1 MPTIRNFALSFLVAC
16 GVALVPGIAQAAQQT
31 FELRIDHGR
40 VPENMRL
47 IRVLQD
53 DVVTLRWTVDRP
65 VTLHLHGYDIEK
77 HVDPGTV
84 GVMSFEARATGR
96 FPIEVHGAGGK
107 GGSEEPLVYVEVY
120 PR

>member
-1 MPTIRNFALSFLVAC
+1 MPAIRRLVLSLIVAC
-16 GVALVPGIAQAAQQT
+16 GVIAAPSVAQPARQT

-47 IRVLQD
+47 IRVLQG

-107 GGSEEPLVYVEVY
+107 GGSGEPLVYVEVH